1 MHGNGRVGS
10 GQGGRFK
17 SALVGVV
24 AVAVLIFRPGLRLSA
39 TTAIIPV
46 VLDTFARCMQLNKFR
61 QSIRYEKSRNSLS
74 IVVIA
79 F

>member
-17 SALVGVV
+17 SALVGV
-24 AVAVLIFRPGLRLSA
+24 VAVLIFRPGLRLSA